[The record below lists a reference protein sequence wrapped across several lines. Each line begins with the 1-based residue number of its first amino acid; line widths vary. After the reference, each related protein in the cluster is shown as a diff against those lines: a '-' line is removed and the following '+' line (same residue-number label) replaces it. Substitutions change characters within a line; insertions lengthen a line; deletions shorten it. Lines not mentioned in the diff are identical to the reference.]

1 MSVDVWLAFVVA
13 ATVVI
18 GIPGPTN
25 LLVMAY
31 TLRRGRRAGLAT
43 VFGVLPGV
51 TLAMVLSLAGLG
63 ALLGTSAASFAAVK
77 WAGAAYLIYLGI
89 RQWRAPVTSA
99 ATAVDNADK
108 EGNTRMMR
116 DAFLVTL
123 LNPKGVVFF
132 GAFFPQFLDPGQPL
146 LAQMTVLGATFL
158 VIVLPINT
166 GYALLAG
173 ALGRRLDS
181 VDWRRRLNRAGGSML
196 IGAGLLT
203 ATLRRS

>member
-31 TLRRGRRAGLAT
+31 TLQRGRRAGVAT
-43 VFGVLPGV
+43 VLGVLPGV

-63 ALLGTSAASFAAVK
+63 ALLATSAALFAAVK
-77 WAGAAYLIYLGI
+77 WAGVAYLVYLGV
-89 RQWRAPVTSA
+89 RQWRAPVA
-99 ATAVDNADK
+99 AAARRSDQSD
-108 EGNTRMMR
+108 GHMMR

-123 LNPKGVVFF
+123 LNPKGVIFF
-132 GAFFPQFLDPGQPL
+132 GAFFPQFLDPAEPL
-146 LAQMTVLGATFL
+146 LVQMVVLGATFL

-166 GYALLAG
+166 AYALLAG
-173 ALGRRLDS
+173 ALGARLES
-181 VDWRRRLNRAGGSML
+181 VDWRRRLNRTGGSML
-196 IGAGLLT
+196 VGAGLLT
-203 ATLRRS
+203 ATLQRN